1 MIQHHLSTVW
11 SHLTQITPKKG
22 KGIYLYDHDNKKYI
36 DFTSGIGVTNT
47 GHCHPEIVK
56 AIQKQSTNLIFGQIN
71 TVISDQAVKLS
82 NNLNSITPKSI
93 DSFFLSNS
101 GAEAVEASVKLAKQ
115 ATKRGNIIVFQGSF
129 HGRTHLAM
137 AMTSAKTGYRLNY
150 QPLPSGIFIAPY
162 PSSYYYGWS
171 DKRTSEF
178 CLKQLKLILKSQ
190 TAPEETAAIIIEP
203 ILGEGGYIPAPSKFM
218 KGLRKICDDYGILL
232 IVDEVQSGFGR
243 TGKMFCFEHHKI
255 NPDIIVMAKGLGSGL
270 PISAIGASNK
280 LMKHWIKGTHG
291 GTYGGGS
298 TIPIAAANATIDTII
313 NEGLLDN
320 AKNQGDYFLN
330 CLNSLKNNFSFLGNN
345 RGKGLMIG
353 TEFTDSNGN
362 PGTEIAS
369 EVQKGCIDKGLLVL
383 TCGTYLNI
391 IRWIP
396 PLIVSKKEIDKVLE
410 IFSSVVTKYKREKY

>member
-1 MIQHHLSTVW
+1 MIRHHLSTVW

-56 AIQKQSTNLIFGQIN
+56 AIKKQSTNLIFGQIN

-82 NNLNSITPKSI
+82 NNLNFITPKSI

-115 ATKRGNIIVFQGSF
+115 ATKRSNIIVFQGSF

-150 QPLPSGIFIAPY
+150 QPLPSGIFISPY

-171 DKRTSEF
+171 DERTSEF

-298 TIPIAAANATIDTII
+298 TIPIAAANATINTII

-369 EVQKGCIDKGLLVL
+369 EVQKGCIDKGLLLL

-410 IFSSVVTKYKREKY
+410 IFSSVVTKYKKEKY

>member
-11 SHLTQITPKKG
+11 SHLTQIIPSKG
-22 KGIYLYDHDNKKYI
+22 RGIYLYDQDNKKYI

-47 GHCHPEIVK
+47 GHCHPKIVK
-56 AIQKQSTNLIFGQIN
+56 AIQQQSTNLIFGQIN
-71 TVISDQAVKLS
+71 TVVSDQAVKLS
-82 NNLNSITPKSI
+82 NNLNSITPGSI
-93 DSFFLSNS
+93 NSFFLSNS
-101 GAEAVEASVKLAKQ
+101 GAEAVEASIKLARQ
-115 ATKRGNIIVFQGSF
+115 ATKRTNIIVFQGSF

-150 QPLPSGIFIAPY
+150 QPLPSGIFISPY
-162 PSSYYYGWS
+162 PSSYYYGWN
-171 DKRTSEF
+171 DEKTSEF

-203 ILGEGGYIPAPSKFM
+203 ILGEGGYIPAPTQFI

-270 PISAIGASNK
+270 PISAMGGSDK

-298 TIPIAAANATIDTII
+298 AIPIAAANATIDTII
-313 NEGLLDN
+313 NEDLLGN

-330 CLNSLKNNFSFLGNN
+330 CLDSLKDNFSFLGNN

-362 PGTEIAS
+362 PGTKIAS
-369 EVQKGCIDKGLLVL
+369 EVQKGCIDKGLLLL

-410 IFSSVVTKYKREKY
+410 IFSSVVTKYKKEKY